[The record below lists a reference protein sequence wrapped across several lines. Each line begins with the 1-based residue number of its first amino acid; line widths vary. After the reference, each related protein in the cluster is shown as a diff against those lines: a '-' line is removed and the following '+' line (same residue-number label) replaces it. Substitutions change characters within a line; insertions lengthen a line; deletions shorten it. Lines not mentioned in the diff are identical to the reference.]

1 VADSRRPE
9 GDQPA
14 GSHPRDS
21 RGLVRASLAAPGDIH
36 SAVMEAAALTVPT
49 TAPMVVLTGAGLG
62 RIAARTVAALG
73 AARCTVPVVPVGSV
87 AEIGPMPAGALVLD
101 LGGGDGDGIA
111 VPGSVGPLA
120 DRLGLATRVAAGLVL
135 LDLAS
140 GREPEPPGPLVD
152 RLAERLDH
160 HATQGTTDR
169 IARRIGRTL
178 PLFHGGGPVGAAVVD
193 HWKFQANRHGKVA
206 AWSAAT
212 PELRHGEVCSWGQHG
227 DVTRQV
233 FTGLFLRGSYE
244 AADDADQLD
253 RYEDLLDEFVAAI
266 QVVTAAGTDPLAD
279 VCELAVL
286 GEQVGLAIAL
296 IEGFDPDPA
305 PGLQWRV

>member
-1 VADSRRPE
+1 MLTTVSDTSPT
-9 GDQPA
+9 A

-21 RGLVRASLAAPGDIH
+21 RGLVQASLAAPEEIS
-36 SAVMEAAALTVPT
+36 SAVLEAADLAVPT
-49 TAPMVVLTGAGLG
+49 TAPMVLLSGAGLG

-73 AARCTVPVVPVGSV
+73 AGRSRVPVVPVGSV
-87 AEIGPMPAGALVLD
+87 AEIGPAPAGALLLD
-101 LGGGDGDGIA
+101 LGGGDGGGIR

-135 LDLAS
+135 LDRAS
-140 GREPEPPGPLVD
+140 GLQPEPPGRLVD
-152 RLAERLDH
+152 RVAARLDH
-160 HATQGTTDR
+160 HAVQGTAGR

-178 PLFHGGGPVGAAVVD
+178 PLFHGGGPVGAAVAD

-206 AWSAAT
+206 AWAAAT
-212 PELRHGEVCSWGQHG
+212 PDLRHDEVCSWGQHG

-233 FTGLFLRGSYE
+233 FTGVFLRGGYE
-244 AADDADQLD
+244 ATGDAEQLD

-266 QVVTAAGTDPLAD
+266 EVVVAAGADPLAD

-296 IEGFDPDPA
+296 GEGFDPDPA
-305 PGLQWRV
+305 PGLEWRV